1 MFEEM
6 NEKLSAFGVVPVV
19 VIDDAK
25 DALPL
30 AEALRAGGLLCAEV
44 TFRTDAAEEFEEEE
58 E

>member
-1 MFEEM
+1 M

-30 AEALRAGGLLCAEV
+30 AEALQAGSGLAENELKRGILP
-44 TFRTDAAEEFEEEE
+44 FFLF
-58 E
+58 